1 MNLKKKEKQNR
12 DFATI
17 YAAKYGVKMD
27 LGYTQLSRGER
38 AIVCLIK
45 GILIFLCVFGSAG
58 LFLTSFD
65 LPGMKLVLFLFIL
78 VISMATAMFYYNR
91 LVFNIGYI
99 VFFVLI
105 CFLAYSLY
113 WYANSGMNAIL
124 NTALKII
131 DEKLNLNG
139 VREYNEVITN
149 RTVTVTCCLVLISC
163 LMVCLYN
170 SAISGYMSPLFT
182 FLLLYPIAQFCV
194 YFDDSVN
201 YGYLSMMILGFL
213 GVCLLRLSGRHSM
226 PYRGVAP
233 DLRIKGERVNY
244 DSRRFTK
251 TVKDLSVV
259 AAVFLAILLIVAGLL
274 VSVAPKRFKNN
285 DSTWKSG
292 TDAIVEQFAL
302 NGLAGF
308 FNHYTAN
315 GGLSE
320 GKLGGVRQVVLSF
333 EPQLDVKIV
342 PDNVHG
348 IYLRGF
354 IGDYYE
360 GNQWRGMRDKTHTL
374 QNKYSIKDTETV
386 VNQES
391 NFLEE
396 IYESGENP
404 YSAEA
409 YMTVT
414 NLDAPAQYM
423 YTPYFTET
431 DYSDEAQVGRD
442 FYEDCGD
449 YVHSDLSTKNF
460 ELKHHYYPFDTL
472 REQLASGE
480 ISSVNSLDEL
490 RYRMYVYDKYLYI
503 PSSIRSDLNEIC
515 DTYITGSDRESVI
528 EQILTYFQ
536 DEFRYT
542 LSPGIT
548 PSSRDFVVY
557 FLKQQKKGYCA
568 HFATAAAMLLRS
580 KGIPARYVEG
590 YYIQF
595 TDATEVE
602 TLENINLE
610 EWYSGYNA
618 TVEGDEEPFLID
630 VKARGAD
637 AHAWVEVYYDG
648 FGWIPVEFTVAAS
661 EGSEEGGSFWDR
673 FGGFFGNNESGNSPV
688 ENVTEQ
694 LQAASPFILALV
706 AAALLV
712 LIVIWLVMF
721 IRRKYKLYHVKSNK
735 RLVLQYVTLSK
746 LLRRF
751 EIASEHNNIYH
762 NRMRHYLVSV
772 LGIEE
777 KSTERYVALVE
788 KASFGNEALSIDEL
802 SEATECYRQILRAL
816 KRIVTGGKRIR
827 ILMAA

>member
-1 MNLKKKEKQNR
+1 
-12 DFATI
+12 
-17 YAAKYGVKMD
+17 MD
-27 LGYTQLSRGER
+27 LGYTHLSSKER

-58 LFLTSFD
+58 LFLTSFE

-78 VISMATAMFYYNR
+78 IISLAAAMFYYNR

-131 DEKLNLNG
+131 DDKLNLNG
-139 VREYNEVITN
+139 VREYNEVIQN
-149 RTVTVTCCLVLISC
+149 RTVTVTCCLILISC

-182 FLLLYPIAQFCV
+182 FILLYPVTQFCV
-194 YFDDSVN
+194 YFDETVN
-201 YGYLSMMILGFL
+201 YGYLAMMLLGFL
-213 GVCLLRLSGRHSM
+213 GVCLLRISGRYYM

-233 DLRIKGERVNY
+233 NLHIKGERVCHE
-244 DSRRFTK
+244 SGRFTK
-251 TVKDLSVV
+251 TIRDITLV
-259 AAVFLAILLIVAGLL
+259 AAALILVLLISAGLL
-274 VSVAPKRFKNN
+274 VGVAPKRFKNN
-285 DSTWKSG
+285 YSTWKSG

-302 NGLAGF
+302 NGIAGF

-333 EPQLDVKIV
+333 EPQLDVTIV
-342 PDNVHG
+342 PDNVRG

-360 GNQWRGMRDKTHTL
+360 NNQWRQIRDKKRTL
-374 QNKYSIKDTETV
+374 SSKYGISNTEKL
-386 VNQES
+386 VNMES
-391 NFLEE
+391 NFLSDL
-396 IYESGENP
+396 YESEESP

-409 YMTVT
+409 YMTVS
-414 NLDAPAQYM
+414 NIDAPVQYM
-423 YTPYFTET
+423 YTPYFTEI
-431 DYSDEAQVGRD
+431 DYSDDAQIGRD
-442 FYEDCGD
+442 FYEDYGD
-449 YVHSDLSTKNF
+449 YVNSNLSTRSF
-460 ELKHHYYPFDTL
+460 ALKHHYYPFDTL
-472 REQLASGE
+472 REQLASDE
-480 ISSVNSLDEL
+480 ISLSYSMDEL
-490 RYRMYVYDKYLYI
+490 MYRMYVYDKYLYI
-503 PSSIRSDLNEIC
+503 PASIRDELNTIC
-515 DTYITGSDRESVI
+515 NTYITSSDREGVI
-528 EQILTYFQ
+528 EQILDYFQ
-536 DEFRYT
+536 EEFKYT

-548 PSSRDFVVY
+548 PSSRDFVLY

-602 TLENINLE
+602 ALENVNLE
-610 EWYSGYNA
+610 DWYRGYNA
-618 TVEGDEEPFLID
+618 TIEGDEEAYVIN

-648 FGWIPVEFTVAAS
+648 FGWIPVEFTVADQ
-661 EGSEEGGSFWDR
+661 EGSEEGGTFWDR
-673 FGGFFGNNESGNSPV
+673 FGGFFGNNESERSPV

-694 LQAASPFILALV
+694 LQAATPFIFGAIALAV
-706 AAALLV
+706 FGLLV
-712 LIVIWLVMF
+712 TWIILF
-721 IRRKYKLYHVKSNK
+721 IRRKYQLYFIKSNK

-751 EIASEHNNIYH
+751 ELATEQNNIYH
-762 NRMRHYLVSV
+762 NKMKHYLVS
-772 LGIEE
+772 LLAIDEAE
-777 KSTERYVALVE
+777 AENYVSLVE
-788 KASFGNEALSIDEL
+788 KASFGNEALSSDEL
-802 SEATECYRQILRAL
+802 KDATACYKKILSAL
-816 KRIVTGGKRIR
+816 KHHVTGGKRVR
-827 ILMAA
+827 ILMTA

>member
-65 LPGMKLVLFLFIL
+65 LPGMKLVLFFFIL

-342 PDNVHG
+342 PDNVRG

-360 GNQWRGMRDKTHTL
+360 GN
-374 QNKYSIKDTETV
+374 
-386 VNQES
+386 
-391 NFLEE
+391 
-396 IYESGENP
+396 
-404 YSAEA
+404 
-409 YMTVT
+409 
-414 NLDAPAQYM
+414 
-423 YTPYFTET
+423 
-431 DYSDEAQVGRD
+431 
-442 FYEDCGD
+442 
-449 YVHSDLSTKNF
+449 
-460 ELKHHYYPFDTL
+460 
-472 REQLASGE
+472 
-480 ISSVNSLDEL
+480 
-490 RYRMYVYDKYLYI
+490 
-503 PSSIRSDLNEIC
+503 
-515 DTYITGSDRESVI
+515 
-528 EQILTYFQ
+528 
-536 DEFRYT
+536 
-542 LSPGIT
+542 
-548 PSSRDFVVY
+548 
-557 FLKQQKKGYCA
+557 
-568 HFATAAAMLLRS
+568 
-580 KGIPARYVEG
+580 
-590 YYIQF
+590 
-595 TDATEVE
+595 
-602 TLENINLE
+602 
-610 EWYSGYNA
+610 
-618 TVEGDEEPFLID
+618 
-630 VKARGAD
+630 
-637 AHAWVEVYYDG
+637 
-648 FGWIPVEFTVAAS
+648 
-661 EGSEEGGSFWDR
+661 
-673 FGGFFGNNESGNSPV
+673 
-688 ENVTEQ
+688 
-694 LQAASPFILALV
+694 
-706 AAALLV
+706 
-712 LIVIWLVMF
+712 
-721 IRRKYKLYHVKSNK
+721 
-735 RLVLQYVTLSK
+735 
-746 LLRRF
+746 
-751 EIASEHNNIYH
+751 
-762 NRMRHYLVSV
+762 
-772 LGIEE
+772 
-777 KSTERYVALVE
+777 
-788 KASFGNEALSIDEL
+788 
-802 SEATECYRQILRAL
+802 
-816 KRIVTGGKRIR
+816 
-827 ILMAA
+827 